1 MSRFDAA
8 RRGRIAVW
16 TGAALAWGTAATL
29 ANNQPAQAEQP
40 AVQPTTTTMVEAE
53 ATSLGAMP
61 AMPSKGLVIIRYQ
74 PSPEETPEVRTV
86 YVQQQAPTRSAPAA
100 ASPAPAPAPKAAAPA
115 PKSGGS

>member
-29 ANNQPAQAEQP
+29 ANNQPAQAEP
-40 AVQPTTTTMVEAE
+40 PSAQPTTTTSVEAE

-86 YVQQQAPTRSAPAA
+86 YVQQQAPSRSAPAA
-100 ASPAPAPAPKAAAPA
+100 ASPAPAPKAAPAPA